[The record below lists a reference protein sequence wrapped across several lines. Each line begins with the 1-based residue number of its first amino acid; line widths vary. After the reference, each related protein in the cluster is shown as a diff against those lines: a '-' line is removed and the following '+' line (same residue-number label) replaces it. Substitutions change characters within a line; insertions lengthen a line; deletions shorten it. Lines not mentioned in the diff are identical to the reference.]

1 MVFGS
6 PPGLGRYSSGPRPF
20 WNAPSSF
27 LPSLLRPP
35 ITRTQGRR
43 SGFTSPGVVPEV
55 RVPWAPP
62 RVHSHWLPPG
72 SRPSGVFL
80 HLGPAPHWSGPQVVF
95 EKKGVYLH
103 TSAKKHQ
110 DPDSLISGVIRV
122 VEKVRREGTRAWAG
136 PERDGGGICG
146 SLVWLSVMGP

>member
-1 MVFGS
+1 M
-6 PPGLGRYSSGPRPF
+6 
-20 WNAPSSF
+20 
-27 LPSLLRPP
+27 
-35 ITRTQGRR
+35 
-43 SGFTSPGVVPEV
+43 PEV

-136 PERDGGGICG
+136 PERHGGGICG

>member
-1 MVFGS
+1 M
-6 PPGLGRYSSGPRPF
+6 
-20 WNAPSSF
+20 SF
-27 LPSLLRPP
+27 CS
-35 ITRTQGRR
+35 
-43 SGFTSPGVVPEV
+43 
-55 RVPWAPP
+55 WAPP
-62 RVHSHWLPPG
+62 LTG
-72 SRPSGVFL
+72 
-80 HLGPAPHWSGPQVVF
+80 SGPQVVF